1 MANVYKNSI
10 VSTTDAS
17 DKLAY
22 TVPAATVALVK
33 SISVYNGTGGSSN
46 ITISIT
52 DSSASTTTSY
62 SYVAG
67 LSSLAKKEFLEG
79 DESTLLV
86 LESADTI
93 LIKSSNGASAII
105 TISVLQQDRT

>member
-10 VSTTDAS
+10 VSTTDS
-17 DKLAY
+17 LDKLAY

-33 SISVYNGTGGSSN
+33 SISVYNGAGGSSN

-52 DSSASTTTSY
+52 DSSASTTTIY
-62 SYVAG
+62 SYAAS
-67 LSSLAKKEFLEG
+67 LASLAKKEFLEG
-79 DESTLLV
+79 DKSTLLV